1 MIKEEKIFSYCV
13 CFVFLKK
20 YMLIIQN
27 SEFHWENSY
36 LYIRHF
42 SCIYHPLCT
51 QHTVLML
58 FLSPPPIVSFY
69 FHVLKQYIHTC
80 RKTSDS
86 SLSLVYFPLHEDVH
100 LFFCKW
106 HSFIPLKDWIVHV
119 YLCIL
124 HLIYP
129 PICWWHLVW
138 FHILAEMDLLQ
149 AAEVPKAASLK

>member
-27 SEFHWENSY
+27 SEFHWENFIPVY
-36 LYIRHF
+36 KTFQLHL
-42 SCIYHPLCT
+42 PP
-51 QHTVLML
+51 TVYSAHSADALL
-58 FLSPPPIVSFY
+58 VPPP
-69 FHVLKQYIHTC
+69 HCLLLLVLKQYIHIC

-86 SLSLVYFPLHEDVH
+86 SLSLVYFPLHDDVH

-119 YLCIL
+119 YLCIS